1 MPDVRRKFMKHSVI
15 ILAFLIAFCTLA
27 NSQNLTDKQQ
37 LTQIK
42 KTIKEQYTSWV
53 IFSNGT
59 YLVITADSA
68 TPDLRTRAIQILK
81 DTGTAEGKNLRKII
95 LFWISKILM
104 GGLWIVPFQGLY
116 TYVSTTE
123 LKNNGVPNPTDQDIV
138 LFAMAKRQKDIIE
151 YKIVETSY

>member
-1 MPDVRRKFMKHSVI
+1 MKHSVI

-81 DTGTAEGKNLRKII
+81 DTGTAEGKKLEKNNFVLDIKNID
-95 LFWISKILM
+95 
-104 GGLWIVPFQGLY
+104 GWIVDSPFQGLY

-138 LFAMAKRQKDIIE
+138 LFAMTKRQKDIIE